1 MDLSSPL
8 ESLVSDPAL
17 RERGRDLE
25 ARLRSLPA
33 ALIAFSGGA
42 DSALLAAVARRVL
55 GRERAKACIAVGP
68 SLPAR
73 ELRSARELA
82 ESLDLELA
90 EFAATE
96 GDNPA
101 YAANGPDR
109 CYHCKADLFS
119 HLARFAAEAARAG
132 AAPPVLLYGG
142 NLDDTYDYRPGRK
155 AAAEAG
161 ARAPLAE
168 AGLGK
173 ADVRILS
180 RALGLPTADKPAQP
194 CLSSRI
200 PYGQAVTPAK
210 LAAVEAAEEAVAGSG
225 FREFRVRHFGET
237 ARVEVA
243 AAELGRLTPEVKASL
258 AERLR
263 SAGFARA
270 EFDAEGFRSGRL
282 NEGLPHLAR
291 APFAPARGEAEAAGP
306 VPPPADGG
314 IRNGSRSGG
323 PGPDNVPSG
332 DRNP

>member
-1 MDLSSPL
+1 VCMNLFAPL
-8 ESLVSDPAL
+8 GEIITDPGL
-17 RERGRDLE
+17 LERCRDLE
-25 ARLRSLPA
+25 ARLSAFPS

-42 DSALLAAVARRVL
+42 DSALLAAMARRVL
-55 GRERAKACIAVGP
+55 GRDRAKACIAVGP
-68 SLPAR
+68 SLPDR
-73 ELRSARELA
+73 ELRAARELA
-82 ESLDLELA
+82 ESLDLKLA

-119 HLARFAAEAARAG
+119 HLIRIAADAASASG
-132 AAPPVLLYGG
+132 PAPALLYGG

-173 ADVRILS
+173 SDVRTLS

-200 PYGQAVTPAK
+200 PYGQAVTPEK
-210 LAAVEAAEEAVAGSG
+210 LAAVEAGEDVLADFG
-225 FREFRVRHFGET
+225 FREFRVRHFEGV

-243 AAELGRLTPEVKASL
+243 QAEMARLTPALRGALSD
-258 AERLR
+258 RLLDL
-263 SAGFARA
+263 GFSRV
-270 EFDAEGFRSGRL
+270 EFDAQGFRSGRL
-282 NEGLPHLAR
+282 NEAL
-291 APFAPARGEAEAAGP
+291 
-306 VPPPADGG
+306 G
-314 IRNGSRSGG
+314 I
-323 PGPDNVPSG
+323 GPDLP
-332 DRNP
+332 DHQAAR